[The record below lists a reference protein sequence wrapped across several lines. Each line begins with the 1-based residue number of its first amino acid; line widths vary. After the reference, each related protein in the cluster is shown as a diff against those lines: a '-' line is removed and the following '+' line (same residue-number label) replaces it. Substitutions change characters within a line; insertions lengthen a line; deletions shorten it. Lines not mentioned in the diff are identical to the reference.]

1 MAKNAKL
8 QMSTAG
14 FDGLIKR
21 LNSLGNVAES
31 AAIDALNQVGDKIAE
46 DLKNAIEKQNLPA
59 EGEFSRSNTG
69 YAQEAE
75 NIERS
80 EVITV
85 GTAKEMEIGFAGK
98 SAAPFLI
105 YGTPNF
111 EPVPELNRIFTS
123 KAYANER
130 SGDVG
135 QVLEDHLR
143 RAMK

>member
-1 MAKNAKL
+1 MAKNAKM
-8 QMSTAG
+8 QISTAG
-14 FDGLIKR
+14 FDVLIRK
-21 LNSLGNVAES
+21 LNKLGNGAEN
-31 AAIDALNQVGDKIAE
+31 AAIDALNQVGDKISE
-46 DLKNAIEKQNLPA
+46 DLKGALEKQNLPA
-59 EGEFSRSNTG
+59 EGEYSRSSTG

-80 EVITV
+80 EVMTV
-85 GTAKEMEIGFAGK
+85 GTSKVMEIGFVGK

-111 EPVPELNRIFTS
+111 EPVPELNKIFTS